1 MREAVPRLLRL
12 AAQWFPTGSS
22 AGSSGLAGSGRAGTP
37 GTLVYRWRRT
47 WTCAHKGGRGASCV
61 RGTAGMG
68 TQTLSRQRDGL
79 KGRSRQAQSDE
90 TTRPRLTDSSKFR
103 HTDPDSW
110 TNRARSGRHS
120 AGHTDRAAAPGTPA
134 FLGALPGSSDLP
146 RPPGWLRPAGPP
158 ALPKVQADRGRI
170 QGAGCAEEAT
180 SGGRWAGPALLSRCV
195 SRSSQ
200 R

>member
-1 MREAVPRLLRL
+1 
-12 AAQWFPTGSS
+12 
-22 AGSSGLAGSGRAGTP
+22 
-37 GTLVYRWRRT
+37 
-47 WTCAHKGGRGASCV
+47 
-61 RGTAGMG
+61 MG
-68 TQTLSRQRDGL
+68 TQTLSRQTDGL

-103 HTDPDSW
+103 ETEVQTGRSRHSW
-110 TNRARSGRHS
+110 TNRARSGRYS
-120 AGHTDRAAAPGTPA
+120 AGHTDRAGAPGTPA
-134 FLGALPGSSDLP
+134 FLGALPGSSDRP

-180 SGGRWAGPALLSRCV
+180 SGGRWAGPGQLSRCV